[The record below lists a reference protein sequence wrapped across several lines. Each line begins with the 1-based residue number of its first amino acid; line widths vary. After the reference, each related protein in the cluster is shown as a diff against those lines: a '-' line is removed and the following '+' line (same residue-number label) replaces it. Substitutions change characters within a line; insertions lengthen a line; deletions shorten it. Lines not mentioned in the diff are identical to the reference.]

1 MKQAPTP
8 KNLVFILADDLGW
21 MDTEPYGST
30 FYQTPNI
37 NRIAAKGMKFT
48 DAYSASPLCSP
59 TRASILTGRN
69 PGRLHF
75 TMPTGHEIPEI
86 LEGREHKT
94 APADQRAAAPTPINR
109 LSLDYRT
116 IGADLKKA
124 GYHNALMGKWH
135 LGHAPHIPE
144 NFGFDTVVGG
154 RHHSGPPT
162 PGNFFAP
169 WDCDTLPEV
178 EEGTHITDVLGD
190 QAVKFIEDKRSDP
203 FFLCLWLYD
212 VHAPFQSKPDLKA
225 KYEKRVDDA
234 ERQRNPN
241 MGAMVDILD
250 QNVGKVLD
258 ALERL
263 GLQEDTIVVFTS
275 DNGGNMYDV
284 VEGTYPTSNFPL
296 RSGKGNNYEGGVRIP
311 LIVHWPGVAERPTV
325 NDSVVS
331 TTDFYPTF
339 LEMLG
344 QAPAPEAHL
353 DGVSFVPAL
362 RSQPHDRGP
371 LFSHFPHFVPATMN
385 LPNTSV
391 RKGSW
396 KLYRF
401 YHDTSDQKHRYEL
414 YNLAE
419 DIGEQNDLS
428 GQRNDIV
435 EELDALIEQNLQAS
449 QCLLPHPN
457 ADYKGNV
464 AGVWIGSESAK
475 VQSQKGGMQVDYN
488 GEDPSVTTRVTPSLF
503 EPGILRFSCETT
515 EEISIAVS
523 FTDGQER
530 VRLQPIE
537 LSSPCLRQHCEIDL
551 PVETALSKLSLHLSP
566 GNGRVRFESIELW
579 TPKQELLTKYEFP
592 SS

>member
-1 MKQAPTP
+1 MKNNAKP

-37 NRIAAKGMKFT
+37 NRLAARGMLFT

-59 TRASILTGRN
+59 TRASILTGRD

-75 TMPTGHEIPEI
+75 TMPTGHERVEI
-86 LEGREHKT
+86 LNGQETHT
-94 APADQRAAAPTPINR
+94 APPDQRATSPTPINR
-109 LSLDYRT
+109 LHLNYQT
-116 IGADLKKA
+116 IGQDLKNA

-144 NFGFDTVVGG
+144 NFGFDKVVGG

-169 WDCDTLPEV
+169 WDCDTLPDV
-178 EEGTHITDVLGD
+178 ENGTHITDVLGD
-190 QAVKFIEDKRSDP
+190 EAVSFIEEKQDDP

-212 VHAPFQSKPDLKA
+212 VHAPFQSKPELKA
-225 KYEKRVDDA
+225 KYQERVDDSQ
-234 ERQRNPN
+234 RQRNPN

-263 GLQEDTIVVFTS
+263 DLVDDTIVVFTS

-284 VEGTYPTSNFPL
+284 VEGTYPTHNYPL

-311 LIVHWPGVAERPTV
+311 LIVRWPGIADQRST
-325 NDSVVS
+325 NSAVVS

-344 QAPAPEAHL
+344 LPQAPEAHL
-353 DGVSFVPAL
+353 DGTSFVPAL
-362 RSQPHDRGP
+362 KGQSHERGP

-391 RKGSW
+391 RKGDW

-401 YHDTSDQKHRYEL
+401 YHDTDEQSHRYEL
-414 YNLAE
+414 YNLQD
-419 DIGEQNDLS
+419 DIGEHHNLAPEHPE
-428 GQRNDIV
+428 IV
-435 EELDALIEQNLQAS
+435 SELDELIEKNITES
-449 QCLLPHPN
+449 KCLLPQAN
-457 ADYKGNV
+457 RNFKGNV
-464 AGVWIGSESAK
+464 AGVWIGNKDANVRS
-475 VQSQKGGMQVDYN
+475 SQKTLLIECTGSS
-488 GEDPSVTTRVTPSLF
+488 PSVSTRVTPSLF
-503 EPGILRFSCETT
+503 EPGILRLSIKTSKAAQASLSFLDGETKVNLPKFSLKPGT
-515 EEISIAVS
+515 EAQSYEV
-523 FTDGQER
+523 E
-530 VRLQPIE
+530 
-537 LSSPCLRQHCEIDL
+537 L
-551 PVETALSKLSLHLSP
+551 PVSKALKSLSLHLDKCSSP
-566 GNGRVRFESIELW
+566 VGVESIELW
-579 TPKQELLTKYEFP
+579 TPKDELLTKYLFN
-592 SS
+592 